1 MERSLQIIVSSAPY
15 IFKGA
20 VVTVELVV
28 LVILIGTPAALV
40 VALARNSRHSI
51 IAVPVGFLSWAM
63 RGLPP
68 LVVLFFVY
76 FVAPQAGF
84 DIDPFPAAVIG
95 MTFYTTFYLAEAFRG
110 GLAAVD
116 DSQRLAVRALALP
129 RGRAFFRVLL
139 PQALPAI
146 VPPYISYTTEI
157 VKDSALAGSIAVPE
171 MMGNAS
177 QLIMRTGRP
186 FQILLFVGALYVVLD
201 ALLLIAQAKA
211 ETRWQTLQRH

>member
-1 MERSLQIIVSSAPY
+1 MERSLAIVTSAAPY
-15 IFKGA
+15 ILRGA
-20 VVTVELVV
+20 TVTVELVV
-28 LVILIGTPAALV
+28 LVILIGTPMALL
-40 VALARNSRHSI
+40 VAVARNSRYRL
-51 IAVPVGFLSWAM
+51 IALPIGLLSWAM

-68 LVVLFFVY
+68 LVILFFVY

-84 DIDPFPAAVIG
+84 DINPFPAAVIG
-95 MTFYTTFYLAEAFRG
+95 MTLYMTFYLAEAVRG
-110 GLAAVD
+110 GLAAID
-116 DSQRLAVRALALP
+116 EGQRLAARALALP

-157 VKDSALAGSIAVPE
+157 VKDSALTGSIAVPE

-186 FQILLFVGALYVVLD
+186 FQILLFVGLLYVLLD

-211 ETRWQTLQRH
+211 EKRWQTLQRH

>member
-1 MERSLQIIVSSAPY
+1 MERFLQIVAAAAPY

-20 VVTVELVV
+20 AVTVELVV
-28 LVILIGTPAALV
+28 LVILIGTPTALL
-40 VALARNSRHSI
+40 VALARNSRHAV

-68 LVVLFFVY
+68 LVILFFVY

-84 DIDPFPAAVIG
+84 DIDPFPAALIG
-95 MTFYTTFYLAEAFRG
+95 MTLYMTFYLAEAIRG
-110 GLAAVD
+110 GLAAID
-116 DSQRLAVRALALP
+116 QSQRLAARALALP
-129 RGRAFFRVLL
+129 RGRAFFRILL

-186 FQILLFVGALYVVLD
+186 FQILLFVGVLYVILD
-201 ALLLIAQAKA
+201 AVLLVVQARA
-211 ETRWQTLQRH
+211 ERRWQTLQRH